1 MPTPTELRHQLRAA
15 GFDPL
20 PLHGKRPAPEKWQ
33 KYSNVSS
40 EQIRAWSVHWPDAV
54 NTGTIPKFTPAID
67 IDILDQDTA
76 EAIEDLVR
84 RHFED
89 SGRILIRIGLAP
101 KRAVL
106 LRCDQPFKKIKVKLI
121 APNGDTEQKIEV
133 LGDGQQVV
141 VH

>member
-20 PLHGKRPAPEKWQ
+20 PLHGKRPAADKLQ
-33 KYSNVSS
+33 KYSNVAS
-40 EQIRAWSVHWPDAV
+40 EQIRSGSVHWPDAV
-54 NTGTIPKFTPAID
+54 NTGTITKLTPAID
-67 IDILDQDTA
+67 IDIREQDTA

-89 SGRILIRIGLAP
+89 SGRIPIRIGLAP

-106 LRCDQPFKKIKVKLI
+106 L
-121 APNGDTEQKIEV
+121 
-133 LGDGQQVV
+133 
-141 VH
+141 